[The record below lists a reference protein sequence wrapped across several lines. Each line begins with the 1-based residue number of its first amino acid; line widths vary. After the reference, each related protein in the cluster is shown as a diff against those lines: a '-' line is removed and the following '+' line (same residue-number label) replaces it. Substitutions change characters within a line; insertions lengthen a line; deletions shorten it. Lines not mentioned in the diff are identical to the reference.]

1 MLKLFITTL
10 TANDKY
16 SLLNRDNL
24 EQQIQMQ
31 LFQKQKTFYW
41 LFSAFL
47 KSNLNF
53 DHFQKQDN
61 PDGWCSSETTDSN
74 TTKLDQSL
82 ISLPWE
88 DPSKGSILNRPKHC
102 QNMNDTTFT
111 IFIDH
116 CQGDWVLKSLC

>member
-24 EQQIQMQ
+24 ERQIQMQ

-61 PDGWCSSETTDSN
+61 PDGWCSSETTDSIQ
-74 TTKLDQSL
+74 QS
-82 ISLPWE
+82 
-88 DPSKGSILNRPKHC
+88 
-102 QNMNDTTFT
+102 
-111 IFIDH
+111 
-116 CQGDWVLKSLC
+116 